1 MTAFYEVKVTNEEN
15 LPDKDGYI
23 ICANHVSNFD
33 FIFLTLNFRYERFA
47 KFCCMAKKELFNGS
61 LASRLIVRIGGMVP
75 VDRGGRVDE
84 TMAALRKKL
93 GQKWGVLVNPEGTRS
108 KTGEMGKFKSGAA
121 VLAIE
126 ANVPIV
132 PAYIKGGHEI
142 FPPDRKLP
150 RLFNWKRLS
159 KYKVKVVYGEPIYP
173 NGETPEE
180 LMAKVRDSVLALK
193 NEEN

>member
-1 MTAFYEVKVTNEEN
+1 
-15 LPDKDGYI
+15 
-23 ICANHVSNFD
+23 
-33 FIFLTLNFRYERFA
+33 
-47 KFCCMAKKELFNGS
+47 MAKKELFNGS
-61 LASRLIVRIGGMVP
+61 IASRLIVRIGGMVP

-93 GQKWGVLVNPEGTRS
+93 GQKWGVLVHPEGTRS

-173 NGETPEE
+173 NGESPEE

>member
-1 MTAFYEVKVTNEEN
+1 
-15 LPDKDGYI
+15 
-23 ICANHVSNFD
+23 
-33 FIFLTLNFRYERFA
+33 
-47 KFCCMAKKELFNGS
+47 
-61 LASRLIVRIGGMVP
+61 
-75 VDRGGRVDE
+75 
-84 TMAALRKKL
+84 
-93 GQKWGVLVNPEGTRS
+93 
-108 KTGEMGKFKSGAA
+108 MGKFKSGAA

-159 KYKVKVVYGEPIYP
+159 KYKVKVVYGEPIYT

-180 LMAKVRDSVLALK
+180 LMAKVREAVLALK
-193 NEEN
+193 NKEN